1 MRIYFNNGYAV
12 SIIQTEWN
20 GIGGEVG
27 IISESGD
34 VDFTPFDSGEE
45 LIGIMTNVKKI
56 IT

>member
-20 GIGGEVG
+20 GFGGEVG

-56 IT
+56 IA